1 MNETP
6 VTPDN
11 PVDPTAETAAESNPG
26 SNEGVSNG
34 GGAKAKPAGPTEVG
48 VHDLRNFITPR
59 IFVAATRMDDGKTT
73 TCVGLFAAL
82 QRYFTNIGYIKPVGQ
97 RFVHVE
103 GEKIDEDSV
112 LINETYR
119 VRSPLK
125 AMSPIA
131 VEPDFTRKY
140 LAGGNR
146 DDLHRRVQFAFDEAS
161 WEKDYIIIEGTGHAG
176 VGSVFDLSNALV
188 AKLLHSKVVIVSQGG
203 IGKPIDEIALNLA
216 LFEKHGVEVIGAILN
231 KVIPEKMEAHTEFA
245 ARGLERMGLPLLGVV
260 PLHQELRKPTLN
272 QVCHQIR
279 GEFLAGADLKRRR
292 VSKVIIG
299 AMAPA
304 RVVRHLQPGAVVITP
319 GDRDDLVHALL
330 QVETSQPG
338 SLSGVVLTGDLSL
351 PQSLL
356 DMLEQRCSLPIISSK
371 YDIYAIASAINHMQ
385 VKTEVGDRD
394 KISLIQELIHQNV
407 QVEKIIQLTGGKL
420 RRPEDVLAEREM
432 ADGGNDASTLPEV
445 IQL

>member
-1 MNETP
+1 MAAAAATGAPEGL
-6 VTPDN
+6 
-11 PVDPTAETAAESNPG
+11 AESAAH
-26 SNEGVSNG
+26 V
-34 GGAKAKPAGPTEVG
+34 AKPAGPTEVG

-82 QRYFTNIGYIKPVGQ
+82 QRYFANIGYIKPVGQ
-97 RFVHVE
+97 RFVAVE

-140 LAGGNR
+140 IAGGNR
-146 DDLHRRVQFAFDEAS
+146 DDLHRRVQYAFDEAS

-203 IGKPIDEIALNLA
+203 IGKPIDEISLNLA

-245 ARGLERMGLPLLGVV
+245 EKGLARMGLPLLGVV

-279 GEFLAGADLKRRR
+279 GEFLAGSDLKRRR

-299 AMAPA
+299 AMAPP
-304 RVVRHLQPGAVVITP
+304 RVIRHLQPGAVVITP
-319 GDRDDLVHALL
+319 GDRDDLVHTLL
-330 QVETSQPG
+330 QVETAQPG
-338 SLSGVVLTGDLSL
+338 SLSGVILTGELSL
-351 PQSLL
+351 PPSLV
-356 DMLEQRCSLPIISSK
+356 DMLQTATLPIINSK

-394 KISLIQELIHQNV
+394 KIQLIQELIFKNV
-407 QVEKIIQLTGGKL
+407 KVETIIRQTGGIV
-420 RRPEDVLAEREM
+420 RGGPQEPAAQADADAEI
-432 ADGGNDASTLPEV
+432 GGLPEV
-445 IQL
+445 VTL